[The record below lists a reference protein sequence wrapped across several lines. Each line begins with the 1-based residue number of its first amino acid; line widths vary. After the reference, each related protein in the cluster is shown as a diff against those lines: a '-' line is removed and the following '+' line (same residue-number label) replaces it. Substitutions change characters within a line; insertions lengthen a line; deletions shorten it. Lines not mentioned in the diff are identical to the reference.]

1 MLLARVF
8 DNSARV
14 RSPVHKR
21 RRAGAP
27 AVVALLLGLGGHA
40 LLEATPR
47 VYAADAPPAPPA
59 TVILAPVPD
68 GAESAPQRFAV
79 HGQLTY
85 VEQEIGGFH
94 VPYAGPNSL
103 APNSGAETVDAT
115 LFLGARLWS
124 GAEFW
129 LNPEIDQ
136 GFGLSNTLGVAGFP
150 SGAAYKVGKSK
161 PYFRLPRAFVRQTVD
176 TGEAVEAVEA
186 SANQLAGTRSPDRWV
201 VTVGKFGV
209 TDVFDTNQY
218 AHDPRADFLNW
229 AAVDAGTFDYAAD
242 AWGFTIGAAVEWY
255 REDWTLR
262 AGLFDLS
269 SVPNSE
275 HLEPGAHEYQTIGE
289 MERRYTLGGRVGRS
303 LVTVYR
309 SYGRMALLD
318 DAVRAAEQSGL
329 AVDPA
334 AVRQY
339 RTRTGISLSLE
350 QAVNE
355 DTGLFARLGS
365 ASGNV
370 EAYEFTD
377 IDRAL
382 ELGTS
387 VKGSHWSRAQDTVG
401 VVLLNHRISATRQRY
416 LDAGGLGILV
426 GDGKLPHPGPE
437 QIVET
442 YYNAAALPGVTVT
455 LDYQWVNNPGYNR
468 DRGPASIVALRVH
481 AQF

>member
-1 MLLARVF
+1 
-8 DNSARV
+8 
-14 RSPVHKR
+14 
-21 RRAGAP
+21 
-27 AVVALLLGLGGHA
+27 
-40 LLEATPR
+40 
-47 VYAADAPPAPPA
+47 
-59 TVILAPVPD
+59 
-68 GAESAPQRFAV
+68 
-79 HGQLTY
+79 
-85 VEQEIGGFH
+85 
-94 VPYAGPNSL
+94 
-103 APNSGAETVDAT
+103 
-115 LFLGARLWS
+115 
-124 GAEFW
+124 
-129 LNPEIDQ
+129 
-136 GFGLSNTLGVAGFP
+136 
-150 SGAAYKVGKSK
+150 
-161 PYFRLPRAFVRQTVD
+161 VD
-176 TGEAVEAVEA
+176 TGEATETVDA
-186 SANQLAGTRSPDRWV
+186 SANQLAGSRSPDRWV
-201 VTVGKFGV
+201 LTVGKFGV

-242 AWGFTIGAAVEWY
+242 AWGFTVGAALEWY
-255 REDWTLR
+255 HEDWTLR

-275 HLEPGAHEYQTIGE
+275 HLEPGGHEYQTIGE
-289 MERRYTLGGRVGRS
+289 IERRYTLGGRAGRS
-303 LVTVYR
+303 LVTVYQ

-318 DAVRAAEQSGL
+318 DAVRAAQQSGL

-334 AVRQY
+334 AVREY

-355 DTGLFARLGS
+355 DVGLFARLGS
-365 ASGNV
+365 GSGNV

-387 VKGSHWSRAQDTVG
+387 VKGSRWSRAQDTVG
-401 VVLLNHRISATRQRY
+401 LVLLNNRISATRQRY

-442 YYNAAALPGVTVT
+442 YYNAAVLRGVTVT